1 MAEKHG
7 SLGMCESVRVLH
19 HPEPASPWRE
29 AMKAIETSGQKSIV
43 DELNFGKKT
52 AKRVAWEAW
61 EFTVVGPHRVRVTN
75 ASYGYLKDDHAYVVG
90 VEVRDGQPVP
100 AECDCPADMYH
111 EEYDCKHKV
120 ALAAIGGPTV
130 LNAAV
135 DHETLTPETD
145 ESKLS
150 VTAADKLKADGGVP
164 AEPGESERCDCTSNG
179 GFPCWACFCDG
190 FENSLRRT

>member
-1 MAEKHG
+1 
-7 SLGMCESVRVLH
+7 
-19 HPEPASPWRE
+19 
-29 AMKAIETSGQKSIV
+29 MKAIETSGQKSIV

-135 DHETLTPETD
+135 AYETPTNETD
-145 ESKLS
+145 AVETAN
-150 VTAADKLKADGGVP
+150 TAADKLQADGGVP
-164 AEPGESERCDCTSNG
+164 AETEEPAECDCTRDG
-179 GFPCWACFCDG
+179 GFPCWPCFRDG
-190 FENSLRRT
+190 EAE